1 MPPPIRY
8 DPVVTERA
16 VIVPCPG
23 RQIVAFSLLNGSE
36 LWRENVSGEVAGNL
50 ALDAAGKH
58 VALVT
63 SLGTVQR
70 FPVEQG
76 GRKYDAEVDGV
87 HGGGVAL
94 EGDIAYVGGDDG
106 KVRAIEMR
114 TGKEIWS
121 RKVDGP
127 VRDAP
132 VVHAGMIYVGTEAGS
147 LIAYDKETGVEQ
159 WKLDAGS
166 SVVASPLALDD
177 RLVIGTLDGA
187 VIGLEVASAPA
198 SGR

>member
-1 MPPPIRY
+1 
-8 DPVVTERA
+8 
-16 VIVPCPG
+16 
-23 RQIVAFSLLNGSE
+23 
-36 LWRENVSGEVAGNL
+36 
-50 ALDAAGKH
+50 
-58 VALVT
+58 
-63 SLGTVQR
+63 
-70 FPVEQG
+70 
-76 GRKYDAEVDGV
+76 
-87 HGGGVAL
+87 
-94 EGDIAYVGGDDG
+94 
-106 KVRAIEMR
+106 MR